1 MPISSSDGGSDTTCV
16 SDVSSHARSL
26 ADRTD
31 SERPA
36 IGAAVEDS
44 KSRAPKNCVRQ
55 SQSAL
60 SYPWLIE
67 RLSQTFFQEWR
78 TRHFVWVRLDD
89 SSDLCTRCGE
99 YQAAVETRYDT
110 WCKYC
115 WSLEQAWSLVGPAY
129 LDEVIRYDV

>member
-1 MPISSSDGGSDTTCV
+1 MPISPSAGSADTTCGGNV
-16 SDVSSHARSL
+16 SLPARSL
-26 ADRTD
+26 GDRTD

-36 IGAAVEDS
+36 IGAAAEGS
-44 KSRAPKNCVRQ
+44 QSRAPKNCVRQ
-55 SQSAL
+55 AQCAL

-67 RLSQTFFQEWR
+67 RISQTFFQEWR

-99 YQAAVETRYDT
+99 YYAAVETRYDT

-115 WSLEQAWSLVGPAY
+115 WSLEQAWPLVGPAY
-129 LDEVIRYDV
+129 LDEVIPVGA